1 MKKKITFLKSIEIER
16 NKRINSKYDYY
27 KNLML
32 FWNKFLKKNKK
43 KNFIKLR
50 NAFVLAKNL
59 RYNHGGK
66 VDNKYFFH
74 TLRVASMIL
83 FWGKKEV
90 KNDLLV
96 LALLHNCFETTKVKD
111 QFIENLFGK
120 KIIDE
125 INLLTVNR
133 KNQWDKI
140 YKANYYKKIIN
151 SSKNTRIVKVFDKLD
166 NLFVLNK
173 NPNLKIKIRY
183 LAEVKKYIIPIV
195 KKDVSLL
202 LNYFEKLIDDTHLT
216 IHGKKKYL

>member
-16 NKRINSKYDYY
+16 NKRINPKYDYY

-66 VDNKYFFH
+66 ADNKYFFH

-133 KNQWDKI
+133 KSQWDKI
-140 YKANYYKKIIN
+140 YKANYYKTKRN
-151 SSKNTRIVKVFDKLD
+151 GSQCKN
-166 NLFVLNK
+166 
-173 NPNLKIKIRY
+173 
-183 LAEVKKYIIPIV
+183 
-195 KKDVSLL
+195 
-202 LNYFEKLIDDTHLT
+202 
-216 IHGKKKYL
+216 

>member
-1 MKKKITFLKSIEIER
+1 M
-16 NKRINSKYDYY
+16 
-27 KNLML
+27 
-32 FWNKFLKKNKK
+32 
-43 KNFIKLR
+43 
-50 NAFVLAKNL
+50 
-59 RYNHGGK
+59 
-66 VDNKYFFH
+66 
-74 TLRVASMIL
+74 
-83 FWGKKEV
+83 
-90 KNDLLV
+90 

-120 KIIDE
+120 KINDE

-173 NPNLKIKIRY
+173 NPNPKIKIKY

-202 LNYFEKLIDDTHLT
+202 LNYFEKLIDDNHLT